1 MSEPDDTP
9 ENFLQRWS
17 RRKQAAESRAP
28 DGTEAALQSQTD
40 ADADAPESAAEKAD
54 VALPTFDPKLLP
66 PIESINAASDVRA
79 FLAPGVPEEL
89 TRAALR
95 RAWATDPTIRDFI
108 GLAENQWDFTNP
120 DSIPGFGTL
129 EFTDDIR
136 RMVAGLVGGPTE
148 QRSAPQSGAAAEQF
162 DQIADKPGE
171 TASPEAA
178 ADPDLKNPHA
188 DLLPGREDLLTV
200 AETSPDVP
208 QVELQISDSDA
219 AAQNNIDAAGPNPHA
234 AHRKHGG
241 AVPK

>member
-1 MSEPDDTP
+1 MSEPDDAP
-9 ENFLQRWS
+9 ENFQQRWS

-40 ADADAPESAAEKAD
+40 ADANAPGSAAEKTD
-54 VALPTFDPKLLP
+54 VALPEFDLKLLP

-95 RAWATDPTIRDFI
+95 RAWATDPTIRDFV

-120 DSIPGFGTL
+120 ESIPGFGTL

-148 QRSAPQSGAAAEQF
+148 QRTTPRPGAPAEQS
-162 DQIADKPGE
+162 DQMADKSGE
-171 TASPEAA
+171 TDFPEGV
-178 ADPDLKNPHA
+178 ADPNRKNLDA
-188 DLLPGREDLLTV
+188 NLSPGPEDLLTA
-200 AETSPDVP
+200 AESSPDVAKAEP
-208 QVELQISDSDA
+208 QIGDNDV
-219 AAQNNIDAAGPNPHA
+219 AAQNNDDGACPSQHVAN
-234 AHRKHGG
+234 RKHGG

>member
-1 MSEPDDTP
+1 MVAA
-9 ENFLQRWS
+9 QAGGRIACARRS
-17 RRKQAAESRAP
+17 RGGASA
-28 DGTEAALQSQTD
+28 QTD
-40 ADADAPESAAEKAD
+40 ADANAPESAAEKTD
-54 VALPTFDPKLLP
+54 VELPTFDPKLLP
-66 PIESINAASDVRA
+66 PIELINAASDVRA

-95 RAWATDPTIRDFI
+95 RAWATDPTIRDFV

-148 QRSAPQSGAAAEQF
+148 QRSAPRPGAAAEQS
-162 DQIADKPGE
+162 DQMADKPGE
-171 TASPEAA
+171 TASPESA
-178 ADPDLKNPHA
+178 ADPDQKNPDA

-208 QVELQISDSDA
+208 QVEPQISDNDA
-219 AAQNNIDAAGPNPHA
+219 AAQNND
-234 AHRKHGG
+234 RRRR
-241 AVPK
+241 PKSARRPPQAWRGRTKVAYHP

>member
-1 MSEPDDTP
+1 MSEPDDAP

-17 RRKQAAESRAP
+17 RRKHAAEASAP
-28 DGTEAALQSQTD
+28 DDAAPPPDD
-40 ADADAPESAAEKAD
+40 ADANEPQCATENAD
-54 VALPTFDPKLLP
+54 VDLPKFDPKILP

-95 RAWATDPTIRDFI
+95 RAWATDPTIRDFV

-120 DSIPGFGTL
+120 DSIPGFGPL

-148 QRSAPQSGAAAEQF
+148 RRSATRPGAAAEQS
-162 DQIADKPGE
+162 DQMADKPGE
-171 TASPEAA
+171 TALPEGF
-178 ADPDLKNPHA
+178 ADPDRKNPDA
-188 DLLPGREDLLTV
+188 DLSPGPEDLLTV
-200 AETSPDVP
+200 AETLPDVARAEP
-208 QVELQISDSDA
+208 QVNDSDA
-219 AAQNNIDAAGPNPHA
+219 AAQNNDDGAGPSQHA

>member
-9 ENFLQRWS
+9 KNFLKRWS
-17 RRKQAAESRAP
+17 RRKQAAEARAP
-28 DGTEAALQSQTD
+28 DDAERAQTD
-40 ADADAPESAAEKAD
+40 ADASERARATEKIDVDLPE
-54 VALPTFDPKLLP
+54 FDPKLLP

-79 FLAPGVPEEL
+79 FMAPGVPEEL

-148 QRSAPQSGAAAEQF
+148 QRSAPRLDAAA
-162 DQIADKPGE
+162 DQSDQSADKPGE
-171 TASPEAA
+171 TASPECAPD
-178 ADPDLKNPHA
+178 ADQKNPED
-188 DLLPGREDLLTV
+188 DLWPGRKDLLTV
-200 AETSPDVP
+200 AETSPDAP
-208 QVELQISDSDA
+208 QDDPQTSDCDA
-219 AAQNNIDAAGPNPHA
+219 AAQNKNDGVGPSQHA

>member
-17 RRKQAAESRAP
+17 RRKQESEARAP
-28 DGTEAALQSQTD
+28 DDADPAQPD
-40 ADADAPESAAEKAD
+40 ADANEPARATEKTGVELPE
-54 VALPTFDPKLLP
+54 FDSKLLP

-79 FLAPGVPEEL
+79 FLAPGVPEDL

-136 RMVAGLVGGPTE
+136 RMVAGLVGRPSE
-148 QRSAPQSGAAAEQF
+148 QRSAPRPGAAAERS
-162 DQIADKPGE
+162 DQSADKPDE
-171 TASPEAA
+171 TALPESAA
-178 ADPDLKNPHA
+178 VPDRKDPDA
-188 DLLPGREDLLTV
+188 DLSPGPEDLLTI
-200 AETSPDVP
+200 AETSPDVAKAEP
-208 QVELQISDSDA
+208 QISDSDA
-219 AAQNNIDAAGPNPHA
+219 AAQNNDDGAAPSQHA

>member
-28 DGTEAALQSQTD
+28 DGTEAALRSQTD
-40 ADADAPESAAEKAD
+40 ADANAPESAAEKTD
-54 VALPTFDPKLLP
+54 VELPTFDPKLLP

-89 TRAALR
+89 MRAALR

-108 GLAENQWDFTNP
+108 GLAENQWDFNNP

-136 RMVAGLVGGPTE
+136 RMVAGLFGGPTE
-148 QRSAPQSGAAAEQF
+148 QRSEPRSDAAVDQS
-162 DQIADKPGE
+162 DQGTDKPGGTVPE
-171 TASPEAA
+171 NAADTAQKNSNASP
-178 ADPDLKNPHA
+178 
-188 DLLPGREDLLTV
+188 LPGREDLSIIADASSGIPHVDSKISNSDV
-200 AETSPDVP
+200 AV
-208 QVELQISDSDA
+208 
-219 AAQNNIDAAGPNPHA
+219 QNTIEGADPIQRA